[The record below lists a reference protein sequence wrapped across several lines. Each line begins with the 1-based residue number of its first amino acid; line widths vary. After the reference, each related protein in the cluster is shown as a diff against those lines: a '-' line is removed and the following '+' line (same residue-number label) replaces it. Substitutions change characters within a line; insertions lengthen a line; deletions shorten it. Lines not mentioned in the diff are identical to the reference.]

1 MQKITT
7 MVVTSILQ
15 ITTRYDRYAGRYYR
29 RYSYYSYYA
38 WYPYYSYG
46 GYAGGCD
53 WLYRNAVTIGSS
65 YWWNRY
71 YACAGNAY

>member
-1 MQKITT
+1 MLPCSEAREEPKEGKP
-7 MVVTSILQ
+7 L
-15 ITTRYDRYAGRYYR
+15 R
-29 RYSYYSYYA
+29 A

-65 YWWNRY
+65 YRWNRY